1 MIKNILKE
9 PTINNKKLLISN
21 ILNDSNKKTTLE
33 KTKMNSTINILKE

>member
-33 KTKMNSTINILKE
+33 KTEINNNINNLKE